1 LYSLRLR
8 GSAAFKPPSAPL
20 RRRQKGL
27 TNIKEHDLLQR
38 SVLLR
43 DLLSEASSSDGRC
56 LPGLL
61 QILGAAAA
69 VLFLFVAAVG
79 AVAQGAAQARQKV

>member
-1 LYSLRLR
+1 
-8 GSAAFKPPSAPL
+8 
-20 RRRQKGL
+20 
-27 TNIKEHDLLQR
+27 
-38 SVLLR
+38 
-43 DLLSEASSSDGRC
+43 LSEASSSDGRY

-69 VLFLFVAAVG
+69 VLLLFVAAVG